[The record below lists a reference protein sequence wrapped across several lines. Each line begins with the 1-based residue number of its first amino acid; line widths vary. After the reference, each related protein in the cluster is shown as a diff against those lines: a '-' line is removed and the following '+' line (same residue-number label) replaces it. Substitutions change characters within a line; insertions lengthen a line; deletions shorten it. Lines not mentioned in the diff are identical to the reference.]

1 MLIDTGRTAF
11 DIRQIENRRFMF
23 SPQSGELILGRQYK
37 GNQLYASH
45 AEEHGK
51 SGAKAPYDSFIRGW
65 VGAGRQYP
73 HGVIHFAPNV
83 ESANVEQFERH
94 FPRWKCSGRT
104 VRRARPLFGA
114 LGIPGNSPY
123 QISFQTKK
131 GATE

>member
-11 DIRQIENRRFMF
+11 DMRQIENRRFMF

-37 GNQLYASH
+37 GSQLYASH

-83 ESANVEQFERH
+83 ESANVEQFERA
-94 FPRWKCSGRT
+94 FSTLEMFRENGAEGQTVIQIGRASGRER
-104 VRRARPLFGA
+104 V
-114 LGIPGNSPY
+114 
-123 QISFQTKK
+123 
-131 GATE
+131 